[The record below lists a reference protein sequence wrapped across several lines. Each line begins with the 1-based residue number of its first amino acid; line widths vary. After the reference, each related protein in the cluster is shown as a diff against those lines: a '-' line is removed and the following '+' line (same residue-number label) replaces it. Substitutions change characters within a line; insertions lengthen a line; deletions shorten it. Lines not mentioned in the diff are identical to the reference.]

1 MSFFTALEA
10 RARQVDSLLCIGL
23 DPHLPDLAAPTP
35 QAARDFCLRLIDACA
50 DTAAAFKPNAA
61 FFEVFGA
68 EGWLAL
74 KDVIAAIPPETPV
87 ILDAK
92 RGDIASTAQA
102 YAQAVFETLG
112 AGAVTLSPYL
122 GSDSIA
128 PFLQDSQRA
137 VFLLCKTSNP
147 GAGDFQDLHLAAGQ
161 AGLGGQALYEA
172 VAARAQ
178 AWARSG
184 DLGPGGIGLVA
195 GATYPEALARIRRQ
209 APDLWLLAP
218 GVGAQGGDLEAALQA
233 GLRPDGLGLLLP
245 TSRAVARSTD
255 PRRAAEDL
263 RSAISRGRARYTPA
277 AQSAPAAPAWAALA
291 DGLLEA
297 GCVRFGNFTLKS
309 GLQSPIYLDLRRLV
323 GFPRLLEAA
332 AGAYAG
338 LLGRLAFDR
347 LAALPYAALPIG
359 AAVSLAGGWP
369 LIYPRKEV
377 KQYGTKAEIEGVY
390 APGERAAVLDDLAT
404 TGGSKFEA
412 IEKLA
417 AAGLAVQDVVVLI
430 DRQSGAREALA
441 ERGYNLHS
449 VFTLS
454 ELLDYWQAVGS
465 ISGDQAEQTRRFMRE
480 SAAG

>member
-10 RARQVDSLLCIGL
+10 RVRQIDSLLCIGL

-35 QAARDFCLRLIDACA
+35 RAARDFCLRLIDACA

-74 KDVIAAIPPETPV
+74 KDVIAAIPPEIPV

-112 AGAVTLSPYL
+112 AGAVTLNPYL

-128 PFLQDSQRA
+128 PFLQDPQHA

-147 GAGDFQDLHLAAGQ
+147 GAGDFQDLRLAVGQ
-161 AGLGGQALYEA
+161 AGAMDRALYEV

-178 AWARSG
+178 AWARSEE
-184 DLGPGGIGLVA
+184 LGPGGIGLVA

-218 GVGAQGGDLEAALQA
+218 GVGIQGGGRDAALQA
-233 GLRPDGLGLLLP
+233 GLRSDGLGLLLP
-245 TSRAVARSTD
+245 ASRAVARAAD

-263 RSAISRGRARYTPA
+263 RAAISRGRARYVPA
-277 AQSAPAAPAWAALA
+277 AQPAPAAPAWAALA
-291 DGLLEA
+291 DSLLEA
-297 GCVRFGNFTLKS
+297 GCVRFGSFTLKS

-332 AGAYAG
+332 ASAYAG
-338 LLGRLAFDR
+338 LLRGLAFDR

-377 KQYGTKAEIEGVY
+377 KEYGTKAEIEGVY
-390 APGERAAVLDDLAT
+390 APGERAVVLDDLAT

-441 ERGYNLHS
+441 ERGYCLHR

-465 ISGDQAEQTRRFMRE
+465 LSGDQAEQARRFMRE